1 MKYKHI
7 SCLLLLLATLCTTS
21 CVEEVDFGDLLGL
34 GSSKLIVP
42 EKVDFD
48 GNDTEAKFS
57 ITASGDWSISGKP
70 DWFNL
75 SDTNGSGNAEITITT
90 TENPSAS
97 QPRSATLTVTSGN
110 RSSEVV
116 VTQSA
121 AQAKLSITI
130 PGSESNSNQFKEIE
144 KNGQSLSFTIETNSE
159 TAWEISI
166 DQDGNWLNL
175 SNNTSNTGK
184 GPAVVSVD
192 VAENTVEEPRTA
204 IISVKA
210 SGLDVPP
217 PVFEIKQTGI
227 VRKLPNFKDSKVSVS
242 PAKGTTEIQ
251 LVSGGDDNAVWFV
264 SVSSNESSSDWLRI
278 CEGYDKGS
286 YPGKSVIKVEWD
298 ETTSKEQRTA
308 TLTLSNYT
316 ETKNTCTITQA
327 PGSEPVVSV
336 DGVEPHKNSA
346 EITCTVT
353 SELTIIKY
361 GIMYREKDSKEE
373 GTPVQIDKKD
383 ANGQYT
389 YSITGLKDMTTYQ
402 VKAYAVN
409 GVGRSETYW
418 VDFTTKGGK
427 PEADDN
433 NPPILQTKRRKSKK

>member
-21 CVEEVDFGDLLGL
+21 CVEEVDFDNLLGL
-34 GSSKLIVP
+34 SSSKLIVT
-42 EKVDFD
+42 ERVDFG
-48 GNDTEAKFS
+48 GNETKANFS

-75 SDTNGSGNAEITITT
+75 STTNGSGNADITITT
-90 TENPSAS
+90 TDTENPSAS
-97 QPRSATLTVTSGN
+97 ASRSATLTVTSGN

-130 PGSESNSNQFKEIE
+130 PGSDSNQFKEIE
-144 KNGQSLSFTIETNSE
+144 KNEQSFTFTIETNSE

-166 DQDGNWLNL
+166 DQNGNWLNL
-175 SNNTSNTGK
+175 SDNTRNTGQ

-192 VAENTVEEPRTA
+192 VAENTLEEPRTA

-242 PAKGTTEIQ
+242 PAKGTKEIQ

-278 CEGYDKGS
+278 CEGYEKGS
-286 YPGKSVIKVEWD
+286 YPQKTVIKVEWD

-316 ETKNTCTITQA
+316 ETKNTCTITQD
-327 PGSEPVVSV
+327 PGSEPDVSV
-336 DGVEPHKNSA
+336 HGVEPHKNSA

-353 SELTIIKY
+353 SELTIIEY
-361 GIMYREKDSKEE
+361 GIIYRQSGSSSE
-373 GTPVQIDKKD
+373 GTKMRLDNKD

-389 YSITGLKDMTTYQ
+389 CSITGLKDMTTYQ
-402 VKAYAVN
+402 VKAYARN
-409 GVGRSETYW
+409 GVGYNETEW
-418 VDFTTKGGK
+418 TDFTTLGGK
-427 PEADDN
+427 PGVNDN

>member
-48 GNDTEAKFS
+48 GNDTKADFS
-57 ITASGDWSISGKP
+57 ITASGDWSISGNP

-75 SDTNGSGNAEITITT
+75 SATNGSGNADITITP

-121 AQAKLSITI
+121 AKAYLRIKEGLSGTK
-130 PGSESNSNQFKEIE
+130 EFNQVAT
-144 KNGQSLSFTIETNSE
+144 SLQFNIETNSE
-159 TAWEISI
+159 TTWKVSGFEDKEWLSVKIN
-166 DQDGNWLNL
+166 DTEGNE
-175 SNNTSNTGK
+175 GK
-184 GPAVVSVD
+184 GNAKVTVSIS
-192 VAENTVEEPRTA
+192 ENKKQEVRTA
-204 IISVKA
+204 TISVNSISPGGQSA
-210 SGLDVPP
+210 S
-217 PVFEIKQTGI
+217 FEIKQTGPEYP
-227 VRKLPNFKDSKVSVS
+227 LPRFQKENVDVSALADSV
-242 PAKGTTEIQ
+242 TIE
-251 LVSGGDDNAVWFV
+251 LVGGHDKAWWEVELE
-264 SVSSNESSSDWLRI
+264 SNEWLKISGSKDPYRTSGEGPSS
-278 CEGYDKGS
+278 
-286 YPGKSVIKVEWD
+286 IKIVWN
-298 ETTSKEQRTA
+298 ETTS
-308 TLTLSNYT
+308 N
-316 ETKNTCTITQA
+316 ETRSVKMILRDYQNKKKDSCTITQKE
-327 PGSEPVVSV
+327 GSLPVVSV
-336 DGVEPHKNSA
+336 DKVKSHKNGA
-346 EITCTVT
+346 DIICTVST
-353 SELTIIKY
+353 PFQMKEY
-361 GIMYREKDSKEE
+361 GIIYRQGDSESK
-373 GTPVQIDKKD
+373 GTKVQIDKKD

-389 YSITGLKDMTTYQ
+389 YSIPGLKDMTTYQ